1 MLHNIRLAKVRCLGK
16 ADIEH
21 SLVQVCFSPIM
32 LKKSILIEFSGP
44 LVRLT
49 RYDVGGTSIS
59 AKATIDELTRRPL
72 LLNYFR
78 FRGIADMAGLAAGST
93 QS

>member
-1 MLHNIRLAKVRCLGK
+1 MSAGWGR

-21 SLVQVCFSPIM
+21 SLVQACFSPIV

-49 RYDVGGTSIS
+49 RYDVG
-59 AKATIDELTRRPL
+59 EHR
-72 LLNYFR
+72 
-78 FRGIADMAGLAAGST
+78 LAQKQPST
-93 QS
+93 N

>member
-1 MLHNIRLAKVRCLGK
+1 LVNLREIDRKAFWEFCNTIRGR

-21 SLVQVCFSPIM
+21 SLVQVCFSPIV
-32 LKKSILIEFSGP
+32 LIKQLNSQGA

-59 AKATIDELTRRPL
+59 AKATIDELT
-72 LLNYFR
+72 
-78 FRGIADMAGLAAGST
+78 
-93 QS
+93 